1 MNKLSTTSTDVV
13 QQETHALA
21 CITINS
27 PSKKRKRGSDA
38 REQTPDQ
45 AIVACPYPASS
56 NGKPRALIPLF
67 LIPRSHLPLSHLD
80 PGNGPTNLSN
90 RLFSACIPTLADLDD
105 KKNQN
110 SKASVLIT
118 RLEED
123 GALYAVEHVRDD
135 VFALCRLGSWVKEG
149 DLTKHTKSET
159 GLKLQNSGLSGRPTA
174 LHPAEWWHTAA
185 IGEPSG
191 NQWRRKQFSRN
202 DPSVNPS
209 PEALPTSGN
218 LNVLPEPGVTEAQ
231 GSNADKNIEIPN
243 PGFVQEPQS
252 DLQPSSTEEI
262 YSNIIQKYLDTLYL
276 SRTSL
281 AYFAKGP
288 LSRARVAFTDRNLK
302 SMQTSDLAHF
312 LRQCLLPKSMDKKY
326 RDKLPDI
333 AEKVALAAP
342 PVSLEGSTVPKRRKS
357 KKLKP
362 NTNGIF
368 PEEEE
373 YVRRWWYALES
384 TDPGVPSPE
393 NRNSII
399 RSRLAELRIRET
411 QMQLILALEV
421 LALEAQ
427 ASSAEPKD
435 VETQVEVQAET
446 QKPQSNND
454 VRDGTKPKDDKP
466 KDLGTF
472 LDLLVDRLCIWQ
484 SLQHD
489 DHLQTIIKDKKEGHD
504 ASSSQPQNEKRPNDA
519 LRAFCIEVIIPF
531 YMSRLPKQAASVN
544 KKLGGPSAPSPIKRT
559 SRSQPSRK
567 PGEPAIRPK
576 PTKPERK
583 PLHRVTSETIN
594 RPTKRPALVPPLARS
609 ATDSTLLTRPVIKR
623 ESSEVPS
630 LSSLPAREPSTTTTT
645 NSTNRSALP
654 TVRQRPVPTNNL
666 RRFSQREVDFD
677 AMTAAHQAKLRRK
690 ADVDRKLR
698 EAISAVQKPRRA
710 LVGRETADETELRRG
725 GGGGGGRGG
734 VGSKGGSGSGSGF
747 VEGGGGGGGGLS
759 QGAKDRRKGGVQVT
773 ATPKKGRR
781 SAEVV
786 MVTPHRVGKF
796 TVHRSH
802 LPDWGDGEDS
812 GGEGGG
818 EEADLPSSSFVPS
831 TGVKSRGNLSVPPTT
846 NHGIPASARALM
858 DRRMN
863 EGVAETPS
871 RGPAKRVSFFTSSS
885 VTVEGRQTSQVK
897 EMTSNELFETPR
909 KASDGYLVPDNV
921 LVTPTVSRK
930 TNMFTADAD
939 KPSSQETR
947 AEKSIYDTLGWNDDI
962 DDLA

>member
-45 AIVACPYPASS
+45 AIVVCPYPASS

-80 PGNGPTNLSN
+80 PGNGPTSLSN

-202 DPSVNPS
+202 DPSVNLS

-218 LNVLPEPGVTEAQ
+218 LNVLPEPGVMEAQ

-252 DLQPSSTEEI
+252 ELQPSSTEEI

-276 SRTSL
+276 SKTSL

-302 SMQTSDLAHF
+302 SMHTSDLAHF
-312 LRQCLLPKSMDKKY
+312 LRQCLLLKSMDKKY

-333 AEKVALAAP
+333 AEKVALTAP
-342 PVSLEGSTVPKRRKS
+342 SASLEGSTVPKRRKS

-384 TDPGVPSPE
+384 TDSGVPSPE

-427 ASSAEPKD
+427 ASSAESKNVD
-435 VETQVEVQAET
+435 TQDEVQVEA
-446 QKPQSNND
+446 QKPQLND
-454 VRDGTKPKDDKP
+454 VRDQTKPKDDKP
-466 KDLGTF
+466 KDLSTY

-489 DHLQTIIKDKKEGHD
+489 DHLQTIIKDKNEGHD
-504 ASSSQPQNEKRPNDA
+504 ASPSQPQNEKRPNDA

-544 KKLGGPSAPSPIKRT
+544 KKLGGPSAPTPIKRT

-567 PGEPAIRPK
+567 PGEPAVRPK

-594 RPTKRPALVPPLARS
+594 RPNKRPALVPPLVRS
-609 ATDSTLLTRPVIKR
+609 ATDSTLLTHPIIKR

-630 LSSLPAREPSTTTTT
+630 LSSLPAREPSTTF
-645 NSTNRSALP
+645 SATATRP
-654 TVRQRPVPTNNL
+654 PSARQRPAPTNNL
-666 RRFSQREVDFD
+666 HRFSQREVDFD
-677 AMTAAHQAKLRRK
+677 AMTTAHQAKLRRK

-710 LVGRETADETELRRG
+710 LAGRETADEAELRRG
-725 GGGGGGRGG
+725 GRGG
-734 VGSKGGSGSGSGF
+734 PGFKGGSGSGSA
-747 VEGGGGGGGGLS
+747 GGGVS
-759 QGAKDRRKGGVQVT
+759 QGAKERRKGGVQVT

-781 SAEVV
+781 SADVV

-796 TVHRSH
+796 AVHGSQ
-802 LPDWGDGEDS
+802 LPDWGDGGDIS
-812 GGEGGG
+812 GGEIGEEEE

-831 TGVKSRGNLSVPPTT
+831 TGVKSRGDLSVPPTT
-846 NHGIPASARALM
+846 SHGIPASARALM

-885 VTVEGRQTSQVK
+885 VTVEGRQTSQAK
-897 EMTSNELFETPR
+897 EMASNELSETPR
-909 KASDGYLVPDNV
+909 KASDGYLVPDSV
-921 LVTPTVSRK
+921 LVTPMASRK
-930 TNMFTADAD
+930 TNMFAADAD

-947 AEKSIYDTLGWNDDI
+947 AEKSIYDALGWNDDI